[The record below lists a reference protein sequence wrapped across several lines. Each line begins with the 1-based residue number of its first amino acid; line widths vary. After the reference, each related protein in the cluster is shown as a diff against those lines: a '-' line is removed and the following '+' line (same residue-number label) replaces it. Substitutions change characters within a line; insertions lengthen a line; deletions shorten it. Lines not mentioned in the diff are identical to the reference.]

1 MVIFGV
7 ENLIRN
13 GRRRIMDNQQEI
25 LSKEIQEL
33 LLEVILLL
41 GDLKYSDL
49 EKSLNIVSQRN
60 YKQYPSLKNKI
71 GDVIMRIYNTRIYNQ
86 ENIIVKLDKI
96 YRLV

>member
-1 MVIFGV
+1 
-7 ENLIRN
+7 
-13 GRRRIMDNQQEI
+13 MDNQQEI

>member
-1 MVIFGV
+1 
-7 ENLIRN
+7 
-13 GRRRIMDNQQEI
+13 MDNQQEI

-49 EKSLNIVSQRN
+49 KKSLNIVSQRN